1 MARFT
6 GYGAL
11 LGLLVAVLL
20 QADPA
25 TTGLAGVAAV
35 LAGVLLLRLVA
46 VPTAAP
52 VTLSGPSLRA
62 LSARSAVDSQ
72 RDPDAAGRPRPRAPS
87 RRPAAA

>member
-1 MARFT
+1 V
-6 GYGAL
+6 
-11 LGLLVAVLL
+11 LGLLLAVLL

-25 TTGLAGVAAV
+25 TTGLAGIAAV
-35 LAGVLLLRLVA
+35 LAGVLLLRLLH
-46 VPTAAP
+46 VPAAAP
-52 VTLSGPSLRA
+52 VGLTDPGLRA